1 MAWHGI
7 YGHDNVVEQFRRAIS
22 RGRLATSFLFAG
34 PEGVGKRTFALK
46 LAQALFCQTRYE
58 AALDPCER
66 CPSCAQ
72 VAAMTH
78 PDLLL
83 VAKPEGKAE
92 IPVELFIGD
101 REHRMREGLC
111 HDIGIKPFMGGHRV
125 AIIDDADYLNEEGA
139 NSLLKTLEEP
149 PPRSILILLNTSPA
163 KQLPTIRSRCQ
174 LIRFRPLP
182 TDTVAELLIEKG
194 LVADSAEA
202 RRLASQ
208 SGGSVQRAVELAAP
222 ELWEF
227 RDLLYQQLADPS
239 LDSVKLAAALV
250 ALLEKAGKASPAGK
264 ESQAKRARL
273 RQVAEFAAKFYEQLL
288 RSRSGAAAEGDLG
301 PGQERWRGDAATAAT
316 CLERC
321 LDAAEQIERYVHQ
334 TTLVEC
340 WLNDLARTTQR

>member
-1 MAWHGI
+1 M
-7 YGHDNVVEQFRRAIS
+7 RT
-22 RGRLATSFLFAG
+22 L
-34 PEGVGKRTFALK
+34 PELR
-46 LAQALFCQTRYE
+46 
-58 AALDPCER
+58 
-66 CPSCAQ
+66 Q
-72 VAAMTH
+72 VAALTH

-111 HDIGIKPFMGGHRV
+111 HDIGIKPFMGGRRV

-149 PPRSILILLNTSPA
+149 PPRSLLILLNTSPA

-182 TDTVAELLIEKG
+182 AETVAQLLIEKG
-194 LVADSAEA
+194 LVADSTKAQ
-202 RRLASQ
+202 RLACD
-208 SGGSVQRAVELAAP
+208 SGGSIQRAVELAAP
-222 ELWEF
+222 ELGEF
-227 RDLLYQQLADPS
+227 RGLLYQQLADP
-239 LDSVKLAAALV
+239 LFDSVKLSAALV
-250 ALLEKAGKASPAGK
+250 ALLEKAAKSSPAGK

-273 RQVAEFAAKFYEQLL
+273 RQIVDFAAKFYEQLL
-288 RSRSGAAAEGDLG
+288 HSRSGATVEGDIH
-301 PGQERWRGDAATAAT
+301 PSAERWRGDAPAAAT

-321 LDAAEQIERYVHQ
+321 LTAAEQIDRYVHQ

-340 WLNDLARTTQR
+340 WLNDLARITQR

>member
-1 MAWHGI
+1 M
-7 YGHDNVVEQFRRAIS
+7 
-22 RGRLATSFLFAG
+22 
-34 PEGVGKRTFALK
+34 
-46 LAQALFCQTRYE
+46 
-58 AALDPCER
+58 
-66 CPSCAQ
+66 
-72 VAAMTH
+72 
-78 PDLLL
+78 
-83 VAKPEGKAE
+83 
-92 IPVELFIGD
+92 
-101 REHRMREGLC
+101 
-111 HDIGIKPFMGGHRV
+111 
-125 AIIDDADYLNEEGA
+125 
-139 NSLLKTLEEP
+139 
-149 PPRSILILLNTSPA
+149 LILLSTSPA

-194 LVADSAEA
+194 LVSDSAEA

-227 RDLLYQQLADPS
+227 RDLLFQQLADPS

-250 ALLEKAGKASPAGK
+250 ALLEKVGKASPAGK

-273 RQVAEFAAKFYEQLL
+273 RQIVEFAAKFYEQLL
-288 RSRSGAAAEGDLG
+288 RSRSGAAVEGDIQ